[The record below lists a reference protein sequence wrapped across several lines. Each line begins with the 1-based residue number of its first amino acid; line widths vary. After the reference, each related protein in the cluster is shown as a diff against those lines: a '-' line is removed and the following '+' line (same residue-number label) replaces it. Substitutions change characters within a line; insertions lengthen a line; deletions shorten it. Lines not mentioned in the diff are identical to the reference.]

1 MIRKVL
7 IALDYNPTAQ
17 KVAETGY
24 SVASAMKA
32 EVTLLH
38 VVAEATY
45 YSSVQYSP
53 VMGLNS
59 FTNASLLEPDAAA
72 EIKKAAE
79 HFLDKSREHLGDPS
93 IRTVVEEGDFATSI
107 LKAAESIHADMIV
120 LGTHSRRGLDK
131 ILLGSVAES
140 VVRHTV
146 IPVFIIPIREAR
158 S

>member
-24 SVASAMKA
+24 SVARAMNA

-38 VVAEATY
+38 VVAEAAY

-59 FTNASLLEPDAAA
+59 FTNASLMEPDAGE

-79 HFLDKSREHLGDPS
+79 HFLDKSRDHLGDPS
-93 IRTVVEEGDFATSI
+93 IRTVVEEGDFASSI
-107 LKAAESIHADMIV
+107 LKTAESLHADMIV

-131 ILLGSVAES
+131 ILLGSVAEK
-140 VVRHTV
+140 VVRHTA
-146 IPVFIIPIREAR
+146 IPVFIIPIREAH

>member
-24 SVASAMKA
+24 AVAKAMGA
-32 EVTLLH
+32 EVILLH

-53 VMGLNS
+53 FMGLNS
-59 FTNASLLEPDAAA
+59 FTNASLGEPDAAA
-72 EIKKAAE
+72 EIRKAAAR
-79 HFLDKSREHLGDPS
+79 FLEKSRDHLGDTA
-93 IRTVVEEGDFATSI
+93 IQTMVEEGDFADAI
-107 LKAAESIHADMIV
+107 LKAAASRHADMIV

-140 VVRHTV
+140 VVRHTP
-146 IPVFIIPIREAR
+146 IPVFIIPIREAKK
-158 S
+158 